1 VKTVTAG
8 IAMVLMATLAAPAW
22 AAVAGVGVSVSS
34 DSSGGEAQVAQIPAA
49 VGKADLVAVVKVTEI
64 AGPKKDEEEAK
75 DGEKK
80 EEAAPQPR
88 QAILGMGALRAGGEE
103 KTVSAEVVEV
113 LRGDKDVKSVKFP
126 VTVFKQGDK
135 EMMMITVK
143 RERNVGGNK
152 MQWVQSTGVP
162 FPLAKDKNALVFL
175 KKEGEKK
182 DAEGKVVE
190 REWSL
195 VEGRLFGEPLEKPL
209 AAAKEALKKIAEWEN
224 PPKLSAED
232 EAAVKKLIAELGSEV
247 FATRENAT
255 KALIDKGGAV
265 KPLVEEAAKNS
276 TDAEVKQR
284 CDKILEALKPEML
297 KGPEANAGAGDGI
310 FTIQGAGGGVVQ
322 MHVEMP
328 VAGQ

>member
-103 KTVSAEVVEV
+103 KTVS
-113 LRGDKDVKSVKFP
+113 
-126 VTVFKQGDK
+126 VFKQGDK